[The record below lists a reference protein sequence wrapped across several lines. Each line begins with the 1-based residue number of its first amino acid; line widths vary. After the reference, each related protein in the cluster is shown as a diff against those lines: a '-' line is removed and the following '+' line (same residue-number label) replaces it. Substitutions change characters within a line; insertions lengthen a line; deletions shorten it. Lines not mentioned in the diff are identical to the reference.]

1 MVANSYGL
9 ETYQTLK
16 TFMDRQGYK
25 TQPDSTYMATEQKTE
40 LLLLV
45 LEL

>member
-25 TQPDSTYMATEQKTE
+25 TQLDSAYTVTEQE
-40 LLLLV
+40 D
-45 LEL
+45 